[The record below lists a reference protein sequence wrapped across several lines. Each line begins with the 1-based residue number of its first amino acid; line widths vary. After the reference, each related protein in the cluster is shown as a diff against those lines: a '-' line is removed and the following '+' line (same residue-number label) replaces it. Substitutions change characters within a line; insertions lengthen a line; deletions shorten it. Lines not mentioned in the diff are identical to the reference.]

1 MSLPLNMYKSMMA
14 SSFAARGVEQPVGVA
29 APAPTYTQQMTAQF
43 MAPAKKE
50 FSAQAF
56 VTDLAIV
63 RAPARRISR
72 TATASI
78 RVSRRAS
85 IPERARRRRRRAPA
99 RGPAR
104 VLRAREGFSPHIL
117 LYALRATRPRPR

>member
-50 FSAQAF
+50 FSA
-56 VTDLAIV
+56 
-63 RAPARRISR
+63 
-72 TATASI
+72 SI

-85 IPERARRRRRRAPA
+85 VSERARRRRRRALA

-117 LYALRATRPRPR
+117 LYALRATRPR